1 MSVKV
6 TVNLPEDTV
15 QAVQKI
21 AAENGIT
28 ATEAFRQLLDAQ
40 AYLHNE
46 VKNGSKVLLKAPDNS
61 ASELRFS
68 TSRPG
73 RSSSQ

>member
-1 MSVKV
+1 MPIKV

-21 AAENGIT
+21 AEENGIT

-46 VKNGSKVLLKAPDNS
+46 VKKGSKVLLKAPGEGT
-61 ASELRFS
+61 SELRFS
-68 TSRPG
+68 TSRPSH
-73 RSSSQ
+73 SSA